1 LLNYQIKKHN
11 KPNHGFFLIQHKL
24 EDEELRIIN
33 EKRMKKLQ
41 QVIKD
46 KELLKNIKEPLNLDD
61 TTFFQTINKFPL
73 ILVDFWAP
81 WCGPCRMM
89 APIIDQSGKDYQ
101 GKLPVGKL
109 NVDENPLVARQLA
122 ISSIPTLILFKKGK
136 AVNKIIG
143 SVSKNR
149 IDEMVK
155 MHLE

>member
-11 KPNHGFFLIQHKL
+11 KPDHGSFLIQHKL

-136 AVNKIIG
+136 VVNKIIG

>member
-1 LLNYQIKKHN
+1 M
-11 KPNHGFFLIQHKL
+11 

-41 QVIKD
+41 QIVNE

-61 TTFFQTINKFPL
+61 SNFAQTINKYPL
-73 ILVDFWAP
+73 LLVDFWAP

-89 APIIDQSGKDYQ
+89 SPIIDQVGKEYI
-101 GKLPVGKL
+101 GKLVVGKV
-109 NVDENPLVARQLA
+109 NVDENPNISRQFG
-122 ISSIPTLILFKKGK
+122 ISSIPTLILFKRGQ
-136 AVNKIIG
+136 AVNNIIG
-143 SVSKNR
+143 SVSKSR

>member
-1 LLNYQIKKHN
+1 M
-11 KPNHGFFLIQHKL
+11 

-41 QVIKD
+41 QIVNE

-61 TTFFQTINKFPL
+61 SNFAQTINKYPL
-73 ILVDFWAP
+73 LLVDFWAP

-89 APIIDQSGKDYQ
+89 SPIIDQVGKEYM
-101 GKLPVGKL
+101 GKLVVGKV
-109 NVDENPLVARQLA
+109 NVDENPNISGQFG
-122 ISSIPTLILFKKGK
+122 ISSIPTLILFKRGQV
-136 AVNKIIG
+136 VNNIIG
-143 SVSKNR
+143 SVSKSR